1 MVGEAERTIER
12 TLARDRVRAIITSPA
27 NRENIRTWEKYVK
40 EPITEYAF
48 TNGLSNVPFAQ
59 RVLLLPHCL
68 RPSQDCPGKMTK
80 QGLDCTGCTRVEC
93 AIYQLRATAVEAGY
107 GGVCVA
113 PGGRL
118 AARFIDERQPAGVV
132 AIACHKELEEGMEA
146 VDQMEWKNGRPAA
159 ATVPL
164 LQDGCVDTT
173 VDVALAQAVILS
185 RNGGE

>member
-1 MVGEAERTIER
+1 
-12 TLARDRVRAIITSPA
+12 L
-27 NRENIRTWEKYVK
+27 EKYVK
-40 EPITEYAF
+40 ELITGCAF
-48 TNGLSNVPFAQ
+48 TNGLRNVPFAQ

-107 GGVCVA
+107 GGICVA

-146 VDQMEWKNGRPAA
+146 IDQMEWANGRLAS